1 MAWGSGME
9 YHYSIKEGE
18 LLLNNRIENRLAAI
32 AEFLF
37 RLLKLVMLML
47 SFCITVYVTY
57 LIFRECIVEA
67 TLSSCIPL
75 GSIFATFGSAV
86 ISVISLYCNKQI
98 SFFQENLSAL
108 HEQITD
114 LSSWKRWP
122 FLKRHSRE
130 KVSFWK
136 YNYYTLHNPQITFK
150 SEVLCLTVAL
160 PTCTAD
166 FYDIPILFNTVKM
179 FGFHKRFSRSLVGHR
194 DRQDQ
199 KDIFVFYC
207 TVMIYRNIVRYK
219 AGTFFILIG
228 SEFVLASI
236 IFSFFYAPAH
246 EVMLRVADY
255 VRMIFAGM

>member
-1 MAWGSGME
+1 ME

-18 LLLNNRIENRLAAI
+18 LLLNNSRKNRLIAI

-37 RLLKLVMLML
+37 RLLKLFMLL
-47 SFCITVYVTY
+47 FSFCITVYVTY
-57 LIFRECIVEA
+57 LIFRECIAEA
-67 TLSSCIPL
+67 TLSNCIPL

-98 SFFQENLSAL
+98 SLFQENLSAL

-130 KVSFWK
+130 RAGFWK
-136 YNYYTLHNPQITFK
+136 YNYYTLRNPQITFK
-150 SEVLCLTVAL
+150 SEELCLTIAL

-166 FYDIPILFNTVKM
+166 FYDIPILLSMAKM
-179 FGFHKRFSRSLVGHR
+179 LGFYRRFSRSLIGRH
-194 DRQDQ
+194 DIQDQ

-207 TVMIYRNIVRYK
+207 TMMIYRNIIRYK
-219 AGTFFILIG
+219 AGTFLMLIG

-236 IFSFFYAPAH
+236 IFSFFYAPVH
-246 EVMLRVADY
+246 EVMLVLTDY
-255 VRMIFAGM
+255 VRVIFPGVI